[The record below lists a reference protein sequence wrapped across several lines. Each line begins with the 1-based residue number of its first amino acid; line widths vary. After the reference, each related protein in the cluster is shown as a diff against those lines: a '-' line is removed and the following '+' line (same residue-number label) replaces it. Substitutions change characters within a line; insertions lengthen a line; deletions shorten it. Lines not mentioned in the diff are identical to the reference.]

1 MHVPVCV
8 ECMWCECTCMRVYVC
23 VHLHLHS
30 ETTDLVSKLVYHFTT
45 AFHTTKCQQQ
55 YGFRDKRRKKQTT
68 LTGYTCRWDQCK
80 EDDGFQAL
88 AGPPQSG
95 LGRWSG
101 TRPWSVL
108 PAQSRS
114 NDIRDEH
121 FIPAKQNTPL
131 TQQCCFWHLEQ
142 SPPRYQALC
151 YFLFLQKQTQDISL
165 LGIFQ
170 LSNIVLHP
178 SQSVQC
184 VHACVRVPVCA
195 HIYML
200 VFVKL
205 QLTFSISTYI
215 MCVMFVQHSA
225 ARPTW
230 WDTTLLWHQPD
241 KWPPCWETTQTKDH
255 PAERPPW
262 QVTTLMGDHHER
274 RPPRSDHPDEIPSW
288 QETTLTK
295 DHLAERPLWQKT
307 TLLRDHPAERPPWQV
322 TTPMR
327 CHPAERPTW
336 QETTLMSDHPERR
349 PPWQVTTLRR

>member
-1 MHVPVCV
+1 MHKSFFRTKLKEQIITNSFGKAHFSGCNGTAPCTLHRRCEEGRLLGTPHHSSTETDCKLIISMYNNDNSIQYILTLCMHVPVCV

-95 LGRWSG
+95 FGRWSG

-121 FIPAKQNTPL
+121 FIPAKQNNPL

-151 YFLFLQKQTQDISL
+151 YSLFLQKQTQDISL

-184 VHACVRVPVCA
+184 VHACMRVCLCVHA
-195 HIYML
+195 
-200 VFVKL
+200 
-205 QLTFSISTYI
+205 ST
-215 MCVMFVQHSA
+215 C
-225 ARPTW
+225 
-230 WDTTLLWHQPD
+230 
-241 KWPPCWETTQTKDH
+241 
-255 PAERPPW
+255 
-262 QVTTLMGDHHER
+262 
-274 RPPRSDHPDEIPSW
+274 
-288 QETTLTK
+288 
-295 DHLAERPLWQKT
+295 
-307 TLLRDHPAERPPWQV
+307 
-322 TTPMR
+322 
-327 CHPAERPTW
+327 
-336 QETTLMSDHPERR
+336 
-349 PPWQVTTLRR
+349 